1 MAKIPITA
9 MARMGKFVPEE
20 LVRGKIGLV
29 KVVDGGGGGGGKT
42 RLLKGLR
49 RSVRSIRLQKN
60 EGIKNLM
67 CFF

>member
-29 KVVDGGGGGGGKT
+29 KVVGGGGGGKT